1 MTTIAEFS
9 IPAEQ
14 FALRETLSRRP
25 HLKFEVDRVVAHDTA
40 RVMPFVWVSGEG
52 LEDLTA
58 LLDADPSVKQVE
70 LLTETDEE
78 RFYRLEWAD
87 EARII
92 GRMVIECGA
101 TVQRAIAATDEWTLR
116 VLFPERSGVSAIH
129 DFARKHGLDLD
140 VDRLYNVDTTRRVRF
155 GLTESQHDTLVEAY
169 ERGYYTI
176 PRETD
181 AVELAAELDISHQ
194 AVGERLRR
202 ATGNIIENTLLVDKD
217 EVQ

>member
-25 HLKFEVDRVVAHDTA
+25 HLKFEIDRVVAHDTA
-40 RVMPFVWVSGEG
+40 RVMPFVWVLGEG

-58 LLDADPSVKQVE
+58 ILDADPSVKQVE

-92 GRMVIECGA
+92 GHMVIECGA
-101 TVQRAIAATDEWTLR
+101 TVQRAIAAADEWTLR

-140 VDRLYNVDTTRRVRF
+140 VDRLYNVDTARRVRF
-155 GLTESQHDTLVEAY
+155 GLTESQHDTIVEAY
-169 ERGYYTI
+169 KRGYYTI

-202 ATGNIIENTLLVDKD
+202 ATANIIENTLLVDKD
-217 EVQ
+217 GV

>member
-25 HLKFEVDRVVAHDTA
+25 HLEFEIDRVVAHDTT

-52 LEDLTA
+52 LKDLTA
-58 LLDADPSVKQVE
+58 ILDADPSVKQVE

-116 VLFPERSGVSAIH
+116 VLFPERSDVSAIH
-129 DFARKHGLDLD
+129 D
-140 VDRLYNVDTTRRVRF
+140 
-155 GLTESQHDTLVEAY
+155 
-169 ERGYYTI
+169 
-176 PRETD
+176 
-181 AVELAAELDISHQ
+181 
-194 AVGERLRR
+194 
-202 ATGNIIENTLLVDKD
+202 
-217 EVQ
+217 